1 MKGIKLLLLLS
12 LISSARGVSQDK
24 SYSDD
29 PNWKSLFNGKNLDG
43 WVIQSIPGEKGKT
56 YWKVDNGTIFCN
68 SLGDP
73 NHDHVWL
80 QSEGEFQ
87 NFELRLK
94 FQAYKESP
102 GNSGV
107 QVRSRYNENALAPG
121 GYWLDGPQIDID
133 PPTQWRTGLIYDETF
148 EEKRWI
154 YPSLKNW
161 EIDKSYAPE
170 KVIFVFGNDN
180 DEWNDLLIICKGNNI
195 ITWLNNV
202 MVVDYDG
209 TGILDNEHHVKRNV
223 DKKGHIA
230 FQLHVKDQLKIRYK
244 DIYIRELSNEF

>member
-12 LISSARGVSQDK
+12 LISSSGIYSQDK
-24 SYSDD
+24 FSDD
-29 PNWKSLFNGKNLDG
+29 TNWKPLFNGKNLDG
-43 WVIQSIPGEKGKT
+43 WVIQSLPADRGKT
-56 YWKVDNGTIFCN
+56 YWTVDNGTILCN

-73 NHDHVWL
+73 NHDYVWL
-80 QSEGEFQ
+80 QSIDEFQ

-133 PPTQWRTGLIYDETF
+133 PTTQWRTGLIYDETF

-154 YPSLKNW
+154 YPSLKSW

-180 DEWNDLLIICKGNNI
+180 NEWNDLLIVCKGNE
-195 ITWLNNV
+195 ITTRLNNV
-202 MVVDYDG
+202 IVADYDG
-209 TGILDNEHHVKRNV
+209 TGVLDNEHHVKRNV

-230 FQLHVKDQLKIRYK
+230 LQLHIKDQLKIRYK
-244 DIYIRELSNEF
+244 DIYIRESGN